1 MTEQTA
7 ARPASAPAPA
17 RSVALGALVIVGIV
31 GWLGLLWIGA
41 TLYAATPPKAGFDLE
56 LLLGA
61 GRDVAAGRSPYD
73 PALVAGTAPVA
84 ESLFYSYPPV
94 VAQLMAAFAALPSPV
109 MLVAWDAAAVVG
121 LAAVA
126 VALARRFAPDLPSRS
141 VALPVVAL
149 APLCFPFAIGLLF
162 GNLDVFFPLLYGAML
177 LAVAPGTTPA
187 VQGAGGVALA
197 TAAIA
202 KLHPATLGVWFGVR
216 GLGGDRPSG
225 RVFLVALGI
234 GLAVLVAS
242 VLIGGVSAWSDYV
255 AVVRAGSSADLVDP
269 RNAGPAAQLALLL
282 GAGGRVRPDGA
293 DRRQPGCPRRDPAG
307 RASRRR
313 SGRATRLGRRR
324 LARDAAGHLVPLPV
338 GDDPV
343 RDRGPVPRPGHAGR
357 RPRSGCSSRRPC
369 VVAAVAIAFLPLIW
383 VAIGLVL
390 GREPRDASRRGTT
403 EPGLSGQSPAIGGMT
418 DSPTTADAVNHVDL
432 GCRSAG
438 RGGRATNRGRVMH
451 HWLLA
456 YIDPGA
462 GSLIVQATIA
472 AMLTIPYF
480 LRRQIARAV
489 RGLSRFVARSDR
501 SERPADRAG

>member
-1 MTEQTA
+1 MTEHTA
-7 ARPASAPAPA
+7 VRPASAPAPA

-41 TLYAATPPKAGFDLE
+41 TLYAASPPKAGFDLE

-109 MLVAWDAAAVVG
+109 MLVAWDAAAVAG

-126 VALARRFAPDLPSRS
+126 VALARRFAPDLPSRA

-162 GNLDVFFPLLYGAML
+162 GNLDVFFPLLYGTML

-202 KLHPATLGVWFGVR
+202 KLHPASLGVWFGVR

-225 RVFLVALGI
+225 RVFLIALGI
-234 GLAVLVAS
+234 GLVVLVAS
-242 VLIGGVSAWSDYV
+242 VLIGGVPAWTDYV

-282 GAGGRVRPDGA
+282 GAGDGFARTAQIAVSLGVLAVTLLAARRGGDPVERLGWAAAASLATLPVTWFHYPSAMIPFGIAALLRGRGTSA
-293 DRRQPGCPRRDPAG
+293 AG
-307 RASRRR
+307 RIRI
-313 SGRATRLGRRR
+313 LI
-324 LARDAAGHLVPLPV
+324 AAAL
-338 GDDPV
+338 
-343 RDRGPVPRPGHAGR
+343 
-357 RPRSGCSSRRPC
+357 
-369 VVAAVAIAFLPLIW
+369 VVAAVAIALLPLIW

-390 GREPRDASRRGTT
+390 AASRVSIRA
-403 EPGLSGQSPAIGGMT
+403 EKPESGLSGQSSETSRVT
-418 DSPTTADAVNHVDL
+418 DS
-432 GCRSAG
+432 
-438 RGGRATNRGRVMH
+438 
-451 HWLLA
+451 
-456 YIDPGA
+456 
-462 GSLIVQATIA
+462 
-472 AMLTIPYF
+472 
-480 LRRQIARAV
+480 
-489 RGLSRFVARSDR
+489 LSRA
-501 SERPADRAG
+501 